1 MNIKPNYFES
11 TDDGQTPSNTPSNKM
26 KGGIQF
32 DMNALKFDKK
42 FKDHAENED
51 DEDIIKPETEYCI
64 DILLGKLPQGH
75 YLNDNDKPRSCSKI
89 FCTKCN
95 SKVIFIPE
103 HKMLQNNAFHEDINH
118 RIKECMEKNES
129 YNTYCC
135 KCTFK
140 SITDDSTSA
149 ISIGIDFWECDGHIK
164 HH

>member
-1 MNIKPNYFES
+1 MNINPNYFES

-32 DMNALKFDKK
+32 DMNALNIDEKLKEKYD
-42 FKDHAENED
+42 NE
-51 DEDIIKPETEYCI
+51 EDIIKPETEYCV
-64 DILLGKLPQGH
+64 DILLGKLQQGH
-75 YLNDNDKPRSCSKI
+75 YLNDSDKQKSCSKI

-103 HKMLQNNAFHEDINH
+103 YKMLKNNTFHEDVNH
-118 RIKECMEKNES
+118 KIKECMEKNES

-140 SITDDSTSA
+140 SITDECITA
-149 ISIGIDFWECDGHIK
+149 NSIGIDFWECDGHIK